1 MGASAG
7 SNIACR
13 SIQTTNDMPIVYA
26 DVFNSHHSNSAW
38 LFVAL
43 DVFII
48 HVSFRYPSSFDAIAL
63 LPFNLNPHFLDKTQ
77 HPPGF
82 NGETREQRIA
92 VSQCLLPRRS
102 HARARADAD
111 LLSRNFTSKMMR
123 QCLALGRELGST
135 FKQTVV
141 VLLLMSFY
149 TGLPAE

>member
-26 DVFNSHHSNSAW
+26 PCKQRFPSRLTPSPLPYYTAIPTRSRR
-38 LFVAL
+38 F
-43 DVFII
+43 
-48 HVSFRYPSSFDAIAL
+48 SYPSSFDAIAL

-92 VSQCLLPRRS
+92 VSQL
-102 HARARADAD
+102 RACVACP
-111 LLSRNFTSKMMR
+111 SR
-123 QCLALGRELGST
+123 
-135 FKQTVV
+135 V
-141 VLLLMSFY
+141 
-149 TGLPAE
+149 

>member
-26 DVFNSHHSNSAW
+26 PCKQRFPSRLTPSPLPYYTAIPTRSRR
-38 LFVAL
+38 F
-43 DVFII
+43 
-48 HVSFRYPSSFDAIAL
+48 SYPSSFDAIAL

-92 VSQCLLPRRS
+92 VSQLRVCVACP
-102 HARARADAD
+102 
-111 LLSRNFTSKMMR
+111 SR
-123 QCLALGRELGST
+123 
-135 FKQTVV
+135 V
-141 VLLLMSFY
+141 
-149 TGLPAE
+149 